1 MKLPLIG
8 GEIIYFLGAFMGREH
23 PSLLSFIPST
33 VFFIVMSVVRLLS
46 DEDFDEYARLSFE
59 AYPAMYGPLSEDQV
73 EAWIGRMQ
81 TQQSKKGDV
90 QYAGCFRDGK
100 LVGIMRLHS
109 FEMNVHG
116 TIMKSMGVGNVAV
129 DLTRKKEHVSKEMME
144 YYHQWCL
151 DEGAS
156 FAVLWPFRPDYYVK
170 MGYGYGRKM
179 NKYMFRPC
187 DLPRGSKEGVRF
199 MNTDDVDTMHAC
211 FNDYARGIHGM
222 ILKPKSFYERLF
234 RRYKVV
240 GYEKDGVIEGFIAFK
255 FRKLRGDHF
264 LLQNMEVEY
273 LIHNSKEAL
282 DGLLAFLQTQLDQ
295 VERIEFTTMDDDL
308 HFLAKDP
315 RNGEP
320 HIFFTSQE
328 SNVQGVGMMYRVLD
342 KEGFIRKLDHN
353 FNGVNLKVRFNVED
367 SFLPSNHGSLVVHFE
382 GGKPVLGGSGY
393 DVEVSLNVEWF
404 SSLVMGVVDFRK
416 LWVYGLVKVS
426 DESYVDTLD
435 KLFHVAR
442 KPETIEEF

>member
-1 MKLPLIG
+1 
-8 GEIIYFLGAFMGREH
+8 
-23 PSLLSFIPST
+23 
-33 VFFIVMSVVRLLS
+33 MSVVKLLS
-46 DEDFDEYARLSFE
+46 DEDFIEYTRVSYE
-59 AYPAMYGPLSEDQV
+59 AYPAMFTDFTDEQRDG
-73 EAWIGRMQ
+73 WIKRMQ
-81 TQQSKKGDV
+81 VQQRERGAV

-100 LVGIMRLHS
+100 LVGSMRLHS

-116 TIMKSMGVGNVAV
+116 SLIKAIGVGNVAV

-144 YYHQWCL
+144 YIHQWGL

-156 FAVLWPFRPDYYVK
+156 FALLWPFRPDFYVK

-179 NKYMFRPC
+179 NKYMFRPM

-199 MNTDDVDTMHAC
+199 MTTDDVDALHTC
-211 FNDYARGIHGM
+211 FNDYVRGTHGM
-222 ILKPKSFYERLF
+222 ILKPRSFYERLF
-234 RRYKVV
+234 RGYKVV
-240 GYEKDGVIEGFIAFK
+240 GYEKDGKIEGFIAFK
-255 FRKLRGDHF
+255 FRKLREDHF
-264 LLQNMEVEY
+264 LLQNIKVDY
-273 LIHNSKEAL
+273 LIYHNKTAL
-282 DGLLAFLQTQLDQ
+282 GRLLAFLQTQLDQ

-308 HFLAKDP
+308 HFIAKDP

-342 KEGFIRKLDHN
+342 KEGFIEKLDHD
-353 FNGVNLKVRFNVED
+353 FNGMNLKVRFNVED

-382 GGKPVLGGSGY
+382 GGKPVLGGAGY

-404 SSLVMGVVDFRK
+404 SSLMMGVVDFRK

>member
-1 MKLPLIG
+1 
-8 GEIIYFLGAFMGREH
+8 
-23 PSLLSFIPST
+23 
-33 VFFIVMSVVRLLS
+33 
-46 DEDFDEYARLSFE
+46 
-59 AYPAMYGPLSEDQV
+59 
-73 EAWIGRMQ
+73 
-81 TQQSKKGDV
+81 
-90 QYAGCFRDGK
+90 
-100 LVGIMRLHS
+100 MRLHS

-116 TIMKSMGVGNVAV
+116 RIVKAKGVGNVAV

-156 FAVLWPFRPDYYVK
+156 LAVLWPFRSDFYVK

-179 NKYMFRPC
+179 NKYMFRPG
-187 DLPRGSKEGVRF
+187 DLPRGSKKGVRF
-199 MNTDDVDTMHAC
+199 MSMDDAEAMHAC
-211 FNDYARGIHGM
+211 FNDYARGTHGM

-240 GYEKDGVIEGFIAFK
+240 GYEKDGMIEGFIAFK
-255 FRKLRGDHF
+255 FRKLREDHF

-273 LIHNSKEAL
+273 LIYNSRGAL
-282 DGLLAFLQTQLDQ
+282 GGLLAFLQTQLDQ
-295 VERIEFTTMDDDL
+295 VERIEFTAMDDDL
-308 HFLAKDP
+308 HFLSDDP

-342 KEGFIRKLDHN
+342 KEGFIRELDHD
-353 FNGVNLKVRFNVED
+353 FNGVSLNVRFNVKD
-367 SFLPSNHGSLVVHFE
+367 TFLPSNNGSMVVHFE
-382 GGKPVLGGSGY
+382 GGKPVIGESGC

-416 LWVYGLVKVS
+416 LWLYGMVEVS
-426 DESYVDTLD
+426 DESYVEKLDT
-435 KLFHVAR
+435 LFHVAK

>member
-1 MKLPLIG
+1 
-8 GEIIYFLGAFMGREH
+8 MGREH
-23 PSLLSFIPST
+23 LSLLSFIPFTACS
-33 VFFIVMSVVRLLS
+33 ISMSVVRLLS
-46 DEDFDEYARLSFE
+46 DGDFEEYVRMSLE
-59 AYPAMYGPLSEDQV
+59 AYPAMFTSFTDEQREGWV
-73 EAWIGRMQ
+73 KRMQ
-81 TQQSKKGDV
+81 VQQSDKGAV

-116 TIMKSMGVGNVAV
+116 TIVKAKGVGNVAV
-129 DLTRKKEHVSKEMME
+129 DLTRKKEQVSKEMME
-144 YYHQWCL
+144 FYHQWGL
-151 DEGAS
+151 DDGAS

-179 NKYMFRPC
+179 NKYMFRPS

-199 MNTDDVDTMHAC
+199 MSTDDVDALHAC
-211 FNDYARGIHGM
+211 FNDYVRGTHGM
-222 ILKPKSFYERLF
+222 ILKPRSFYERLF

-240 GYEKDGVIEGFIAFK
+240 GYEKNGTIDGFIAFK
-255 FRKLRGDHF
+255 FRKLREDHF
-264 LLQNMEVEY
+264 LLQNIEVEY
-273 LIHNSKEAL
+273 LIYNSREAL
-282 DGLLAFLQTQLDQ
+282 GRLLAFLQTQLDQ

-342 KEGFIRKLDHN
+342 KEGFIKELDHD
-353 FNGVNLKVRFNVED
+353 FNGVSLNVRFNVVD

-382 GGKPVLGGSGY
+382 GGKPVLGESGY

-404 SSLVMGVVDFRK
+404 SSLMMGVVDFRK
-416 LWVYGLVKVS
+416 LWLYGLVEVS

-435 KLFHVAR
+435 KLFHLAR